1 MPRTRTSSVG
11 SAVSAIPTAI
21 GLATALASNGGLTG
35 GTVAPSAP
43 KAVVRS
49 ATAAKHFSVPMTNL
63 QQWSRTVLV
72 TLPDVSISGHSNVH
86 ALDSDCEI
94 HLGAQTSAFDGTPN
108 GLVLEPM
115 NACVQ
120 PFPGD
125 PAQDNA
131 SWVNFAQALTDFST
145 KGGTAT
151 ATGVPRIWPEH
162 LIGGGPSNP
171 DHAVELHP
179 LAHIEWTD
187 GATKHVE
194 DFVAN
199 IFAGEYGGGVKEETA
214 LGIIQNTSVTVTKN
228 GDSADI
234 AFTAG
239 TIGNFTVITVSIDK
253 ASMVADSD
261 GSVRMNGT
269 VNTQGST
276 LAPVRLVTVKGS
288 RINDSI
294 TTARADA
301 NGQVTLDALVLFSLS
316 PESVLA
322 AANKS
327 TGNPVKVDKPIQL
340 ILYGTPDDQ

>member
-1 MPRTRTSSVG
+1 MPRKRTSSVG
-11 SAVSAIPTAI
+11 TAVSAIPAAI
-21 GLATALASNGGLTG
+21 GLVSALVNSGGLTG
-35 GTVAPSAP
+35 GAGAPSAS

-49 ATAAKHFSVPMTNL
+49 APAAKHFAVPMTNL
-63 QQWSRTVLV
+63 QQWSQSVLV
-72 TLPDVSISGHSNVH
+72 TVPNVSISGHSGVH
-86 ALDSDCEI
+86 TIDNDCEI
-94 HLGAQTSAFDGTPN
+94 HLGAHTPQFQGTPN

-125 PAQDNA
+125 DAQQNA
-131 SWVNFAQALTDFST
+131 TWVKFAQALTDLSSA
-145 KGGTAT
+145 GGTVT

-179 LAHIEWTD
+179 LTHVEWTQD
-187 GATKHVE
+187 SAAHAA
-194 DFVAN
+194 DFAAN
-199 IFAGEYGGGVKEETA
+199 VFAGAYGGGLKEETA
-214 LGIIQNTSVTVTKN
+214 LGILRNTGVTVTKN
-228 GDSADI
+228 GESADI
-234 AFTAG
+234 AFTGG
-239 TIGNFTVITVSIDK
+239 TIGNFTVMTVSIDK
-253 ASMVADSD
+253 ASMVADAD
-261 GSVRMNGT
+261 GSTRMNGS
-269 VNTQGST
+269 VNVQGAT
-276 LAPVRLVTVKGS
+276 MVPVRIVTVKGS

-294 TTARADA
+294 AKAQADA

-327 TGNPVKVDKPIQL
+327 NGNAVRVDKPIQL